1 MKKQW
6 FIANKVGRIE
16 DQYEFDSKALGTGAF
31 GTVMKGRLK
40 GQTSENAW
48 RAVKKIPKRK
58 VNDRSEFLNEI
69 EILQKLD
76 HPNIIK
82 LYETFE
88 DEKNIFIVTEMCT
101 GGELFDKIIDK
112 GHFS

>member
-1 MKKQW
+1 
-6 FIANKVGRIE
+6 
-16 DQYEFDSKALGTGAF
+16 
-31 GTVMKGRLK
+31 MKGRLK
-40 GQTSENAW
+40 GQTSEASW
-48 RAVKKIPKRK
+48 RAIKKIPKRK

-88 DEKNIFIVTEMCT
+88 DEKNIYMVTEMCT

-112 GHFS
+112 GHFSEEEARVIFKQMMLALNYCHSQKVAHRDLKP